1 MQLYPQ
7 PADAITFR
15 FSFTKNLPTH
25 FNRPTEI
32 LVLIP
37 TRNNSIALSLPST
50 TLLFNQSS
58 PTITLGR
65 KSSGCGSLGPHETLL
80 YPRRTFGEDVTC
92 EGISVYI
99 PGFGSAEVLVSL
111 SVVLVSAEDVVD
123 SSPSVKRHLH
133 CTHPSNVTPSNRTNK
148 TILRLPPSKPAKKP
162 LNNPPLPKKQH
173 KKGLEASLFQS
184 LQSQDGESAKS
195 LLAQYGIAY
204 LATSIQLAILSFA
217 VLRVVGQSG
226 VDVGR
231 LDESYS
237 ICAFGAVGGGG
248 GE

>member
-1 MQLYPQ
+1 MAKQENNYTPNF
-7 PADAITFR
+7 ADAITVI
-15 FSFTKNLPTH
+15 LH
-25 FNRPTEI
+25 RPVTPI
-32 LVLIP
+32 NHTFV
-37 TRNNSIALSLPST
+37 
-50 TLLFNQSS
+50 QSVVT
-58 PTITLGR
+58 TITLGR

-111 SVVLVSAEDVVD
+111 SVVLVSAEDVVEFVSD
-123 SSPSVKRHLH
+123 YSCL
-133 CTHPSNVTPSNRTNK
+133 
-148 TILRLPPSKPAKKP
+148 KP

-217 VLRVVGQSG
+217 LCYVLVNRG
-226 VDVGR
+226 VDVGALMSLIR
-231 LDESYS
+231 FTPLVLLTVVAKLTGKE
-237 ICAFGAVGGGG
+237 VKEG
-248 GE
+248 GERE